1 MNILCGASIFA
12 KEVIKESDILF
23 QYVCDND
30 ESKIGK
36 LWEGIE
42 IIHYNLIEKLISQS
56 GVCMFLANRYA
67 SGTVKK
73 LEKYFE
79 MPGFKLYGFIS
90 DDYQV
95 TEITSIMDYYEKCNL
110 IKYTMGKIAS
120 MIPCKGSIDDKV
132 LIYTMRKVGT
142 TSIHRAVERSLG
154 SPQLFLHTMFD
165 GTEYRDEVKKLLEM
179 TPRFPYY
186 KVVPELIKKNIKE
199 GKQIKVITS
208 VREPVARNISQ
219 MFFDLP
225 VMLGTVEAVTNT
237 RKQNEAMAE
246 IFEDIYYRLIDHDFI
261 LNWFDLEVKRALGI
275 DIYEYSF
282 DKENGYMVIEKEN
295 IQLLVLK
302 LEKLDSC
309 EGIIGEFIGN
319 RDFKL
324 IKEKS
329 SEDYWYKPLY
339 DLFREKFIPNKEYL
353 QKMYGSRFMKHFYTD
368 EEIEGFYKKYNR
380 I

>member
-1 MNILCGASIFA
+1 MNILCGASVFA
-12 KEVIKESDILF
+12 KEVIKESGILF

-30 ESKIGK
+30 ESKAGK
-36 LWEGIE
+36 LWEGAE
-42 IIHYNLIEKLISQS
+42 IIHYNLIEKLISQN

-73 LEKYFE
+73 LEKYFN

-90 DDYQV
+90 DDFQV
-95 TEITSIMDYYEKCNL
+95 TEITSMMDYYEKCNL

-120 MIPCKGSIDDKV
+120 MIPCKGSIDGKV

-165 GTEYRDEVKKLLEM
+165 ETEYRDEVKKLLDM

-186 KVVPELIKKNIKE
+186 EVVPELIKKNIKE
-199 GKQIKVITS
+199 GKPLKVITS

-225 VMLGTVEAVTNT
+225 VMLGSVEAITNT
-237 RKQNEAMAE
+237 RKQEEAFTE
-246 IFEDIYYRLIDHDFI
+246 IFEDMYYRMIDHDFI
-261 LNWFDLEVKRALGI
+261 LNWFELELKRALGI
-275 DIYEYSF
+275 DIYEYGF
-282 DKENGYMVIEKEN
+282 DKKKGYMIIEKGN

-309 EGIIGEFIGN
+309 EGIIGEFIGSKK
-319 RDFKL
+319 FKL

-329 SEDYWYKPLY
+329 SDDYWYKQLY
-339 DLFREKFIPNKEYL
+339 DTFKKKFVPNKEHL
-353 QKMYGSRFMKHFYTD
+353 QKMYESRFMKYFYTD
-368 EEIEGFYKKYNR
+368 EEIVGFYKKYR
-380 I
+380 RK